1 MAIPKICGTETEYGI
16 LVKNSAKFDPIAHS
30 ILIVNSCHGGQN
42 VRMIWDY
49 EEECPF
55 VDARGFKVDRKADAP
70 RGQENTTIN
79 KILDNGARFYVD
91 HAHPEYSTPECTNAK
106 DIVIYEKAGERILHQ
121 SMLTAN
127 TLLPSDQQMLI
138 YKNNSDYKGNS
149 YGYHENYLV
158 DRSAPFERLAEQFAT
173 FLVTRQIF
181 TGAGKVGAENGTRQT
196 PFQISQRA
204 DFFETD
210 IGLDTM
216 VKRPIINTRDEP
228 HANPN
233 TYRRLHVIT
242 GDVNMSEYSTYLKI
256 GATAM
261 ALSLI
266 EDEAFPPHLILQ
278 NPVAAMQ
285 QVSRDVR
292 CSARLLLKNG
302 KTMTAVE
309 IQQEFL
315 AAARKSA
322 AAQPKH
328 ALMEDL
334 LQQWEHVLDCLRR
347 DPSELRQQLDWV
359 IKKYVLENYRE
370 KHRCGWDDP
379 RLQMV
384 DLQYHDI
391 RPGKSLYYL
400 LERQGSIERMVTD
413 DEIQRAITQ
422 PPPDTR
428 AYFRGKCLQ
437 RYRGNIYGVTWG
449 AISFETGNGAV
460 KRVLMPEPAKGTLR
474 HVQELLEKS
483 GTVEE
488 LLTNLVN

>member
-42 VRMIWDY
+42 VRMNWDY

-106 DIVIYEKAGERILHQ
+106 DLVIYEKAGERILHQ

-158 DRSAPFERLAEQFAT
+158 DRSVPFERLAEQFTT

-233 TYRRLHVIT
+233 AYRRLHVIT
-242 GDVNMSEYSTYLKI
+242 GDVNMSEYSTYLKV

-391 RPGKSLYYL
+391 RPEKSLYYL
-400 LERQGSIERMVTD
+400 LERQGSIERLVTD

>member
-1 MAIPKICGTETEYGI
+1 
-16 LVKNSAKFDPIAHS
+16 
-30 ILIVNSCHGGQN
+30 
-42 VRMIWDY
+42 
-49 EEECPF
+49 
-55 VDARGFKVDRKADAP
+55 
-70 RGQENTTIN
+70 
-79 KILDNGARFYVD
+79 
-91 HAHPEYSTPECTNAK
+91 
-106 DIVIYEKAGERILHQ
+106 
-121 SMLTAN
+121 
-127 TLLPSDQQMLI
+127 
-138 YKNNSDYKGNS
+138 
-149 YGYHENYLV
+149 
-158 DRSAPFERLAEQFAT
+158 
-173 FLVTRQIF
+173 
-181 TGAGKVGAENGTRQT
+181 
-196 PFQISQRA
+196 
-204 DFFETD
+204 
-210 IGLDTM
+210 
-216 VKRPIINTRDEP
+216 
-228 HANPN
+228 
-233 TYRRLHVIT
+233 
-242 GDVNMSEYSTYLKI
+242 
-256 GATAM
+256 
-261 ALSLI
+261 
-266 EDEAFPPHLILQ
+266 
-278 NPVAAMQ
+278 
-285 QVSRDVR
+285 
-292 CSARLLLKNG
+292 
-302 KTMTAVE
+302 MTAVE

-334 LQQWEHVLDCLRR
+334 LQQWEHALECLRR

-391 RPGKSLYYL
+391 RPEKSLYYL
-400 LERQGSIERMVTD
+400 LERQGSIERVVTD
-413 DEIQRAITQ
+413 DEIHRAITQ